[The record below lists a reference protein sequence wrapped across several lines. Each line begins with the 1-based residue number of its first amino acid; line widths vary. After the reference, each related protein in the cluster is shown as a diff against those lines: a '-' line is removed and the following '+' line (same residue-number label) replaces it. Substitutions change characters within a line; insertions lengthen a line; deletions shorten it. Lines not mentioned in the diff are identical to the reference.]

1 MTTSLGQ
8 LLVREARLSTERLE
22 EVYQRQVLYGG
33 QLDTHLLELGLVDEH
48 ALLGYLAR
56 ASGLP
61 AIGRTEIRA
70 VSRDLL
76 RLFPKRLA
84 ERYRAVPLTL
94 EGRALHLACA
104 RPLAQDV
111 IADIGFTLSVQL
123 VLHITTELRI
133 AYALDRLYGIAL
145 PARFEHLLA
154 QMGEEAVETVAP
166 ETASAWVVDEPA
178 RMAPPVVPVPSA
190 GTEAAESWQVVP
202 ASAIGISAEGI
213 DFEAPARSLSELLTG
228 GSGDAAALATL
239 EGSPVARLAAR
250 LQAAE
255 AAEVSQA
262 ELRRQR
268 VNWRPDD
275 AAAELALARS
285 RDEIIDVVLRFAHKR
300 IDRVALFVVL
310 GDGLVG
316 WDAIG
321 ADVEPRVRRLRY
333 EATASPSLATVLR
346 TRAHFLG
353 PLGADDP
360 LRSAFGGDPPAVLLL
375 PLSVRDRLLGVLYG
389 DCLDQAIASEAMAE
403 LQFIAAHVNTA
414 FERVILKQKQERW
427 RDIDIPLAIGDPLDD
442 ETEPS

>member
-1 MTTSLGQ
+1 MSTSLGQ
-8 LLVREARLSTERLE
+8 LLVRDARLSTERLE

-33 QLDTHLLELGLVDEH
+33 QLDTHLLELGLIDE
-48 ALLGYLAR
+48 ATLLGYLAR

-84 ERYRAVPLTL
+84 ERYRAVPLAL

-123 VLHITTELRI
+123 VLHISSELRI
-133 AYALDRLYGIAL
+133 AYALDRLYGVAL
-145 PARFEHLLA
+145 PARFENLLA
-154 QMGEEAVETVAP
+154 QLGEQVVEAAVHEA
-166 ETASAWVVDEPA
+166 ASAWVVDEPA
-178 RMAPPVVPVPSA
+178 RVAP
-190 GTEAAESWQVVP
+190 AAAPATSESSELVESWQVVP

-213 DFEAPARSLSELLTG
+213 DFEAPARSLSDLLTG
-228 GSGDAAALATL
+228 GSGDATALAAL

-262 ELRRQR
+262 EQRRRR
-268 VNWRPDD
+268 VSWRPDD
-275 AAAELALARS
+275 AAAELALAQS
-285 RDEIIDVVLRFAHKR
+285 RDQIIDVVLRFAFKR
-300 IDRVALFVVL
+300 IDRVALFVLL

-321 ADVEPRVRRLRY
+321 PDVEARVRRLRY
-333 EATASPSLATVLR
+333 QATESPGLATVLQ
-346 TRAHFLG
+346 THAHFLG
-353 PLGADDP
+353 PLGAADP

-375 PLSVRDRLLGVLYG
+375 PLAVRDRLLGVLYG
-389 DCLDQAIASEAMAE
+389 DCLEGPIATEAVAE

-414 FERVILKQKQERW
+414 FERVILRQKQEHW
-427 RDIDIPLAIGDPLDD
+427 RDIDIPLAIGEPVDD
-442 ETEPS
+442 EIDPS